1 MKDEAVTALSRRC
14 WKTVTL
20 QLPALQWTE
29 FVPSVWSN
37 EATPTMFLLYSVTHV
52 WVKVMETLSRWPSSF
67 SCQCKCV
74 LIVHRADGG
83 TEGDFLNVNW
93 IYNLKVPDVP
103 NQVLGDL
110 SCRAFSWMNEKV
122 TLSCLY
128 VPQALNPCFF
138 RCLEESWASV
148 EAVTVDKATP
158 SQTVFVHHWCNQIK
172 RKPFDFPVYS
182 LKSMVF
188 KIF

>member
-1 MKDEAVTALSRRC
+1 MKLSLHSPEDAGKPLRYNFGLCNGLNLFPVSGQTRPR
-14 WKTVTL
+14 L
-20 QLPALQWTE
+20 L
-29 FVPSVWSN
+29 
-37 EATPTMFLLYSVTHV
+37 FLLYSVTHV

-67 SCQCKCV
+67 SCQCKRV
-74 LIVHRADGG
+74 LIVHRAD
-83 TEGDFLNVNW
+83 GDFLNVNW
-93 IYNLKVPDVP
+93 IYNLKVPDEP

-122 TLSCLY
+122 TLSCLD

-138 RCLEESWASV
+138 RCLEESWAGV

-158 SQTVFVHHWCNQIK
+158 SQTVFIHHWCNQIK